1 MFFVVFSGG
10 FALFLVVDFVEMDDL
25 RENNP
30 HGKVNQTECGDVSF
44 LLACTQI
51 GAQKFCALEFNS
63 YLCTENQNNKKI

>member
-44 LLACTQI
+44 FI
-51 GAQKFCALEFNS
+51 GVYKNLYIFICVVVCNY
-63 YLCTENQNNKKI
+63 YLCT